1 MADTGQVAAQEVAM
15 AESPEPPVPN
25 RSTEALSSAQAAL
38 AAWGQ
43 GHPQATFAEI
53 EAAVEQHVGR
63 LRAAL
68 IDERLTSEP
77 RPAGERPRCSRCGV
91 ALVARG
97 RRRRTLR
104 VLGDEPVTL
113 ERQYWTC
120 PQCGD
125 GLFPPG

>member
-1 MADTGQVAAQEVAM
+1 M
-15 AESPEPPVPN
+15 AEFTEPPTPN

-43 GHPQATFAEI
+43 AHPQATFAEI
-53 EAAVEQHVGR
+53 EAAVEQQLGR

-68 IDERLTSEP
+68 IGERL
-77 RPAGERPRCSRCGV
+77 PAETGAGPVSPSCPHCGV
-91 ALVARG
+91 TLVRRG
-97 RRRRTLR
+97 RRGRTLR
-104 VLGDEPVTL
+104 VLGDEPVRL
-113 ERQYWTC
+113 EREYWTC